1 MTDGLRARYDSED
14 GARAYAGKYD
24 RSVARRLSHRRE
36 MRLLRWA
43 LHVARGSGSDAGGGK
58 AGGGGGGAG
67 TVLDVPCAAG
77 RLVPVLLETADR
89 VTAIDRSPAMV
100 GVAKAALS
108 KEIAGGRVL
117 VGEGDA
123 ASLPFGAG
131 AFDTVVCWRLLH
143 HLTNRDDRVAILREL
158 GRTARRAVV
167 VTFADSTSLKARLQL
182 LRGRNRRCAK
192 LSPAELSREAAD
204 AGLEVVDVKRLSSP
218 FSLLAAAG
226 LRPAARGAT

>member
-1 MTDGLRARYDSED
+1 MTDGLRARYDSEA
-14 GARAYAGKYD
+14 GARAYAEKYEKG
-24 RSVARRLSHRRE
+24 VARRLSHRRE

-43 LHVARGSGSDAGGGK
+43 LHAARGTGSGPGGGRI
-58 AGGGGGGAG
+58 GGGGAG
-67 TVLDVPCAAG
+67 TALDVPCAAG

-89 VTAIDRSPAMV
+89 VTALDRSPAMV
-100 GVAKAALS
+100 GVAKAALAR
-108 KEIAGGRVL
+108 EIAGGRVL

-123 ASLPFGAG
+123 AHLGFGDG

-143 HLTNRDDRVAILREL
+143 HLTSRDDRVAILREL

-167 VTFADSTSLKARLQL
+167 VTFADSTTLKARLQR

-192 LSPAELSREAAD
+192 LSPAEFAAEAAD
-204 AGLEVVDVKRLSSP
+204 AGLDVLDVKRLSSP

-226 LRPAARGAT
+226 LRPRRP